1 MKVLPILH
9 KKKVAP
15 VVVTVV
21 DNFPKKFQTHTSTKD
36 AFRYLRYIIYD
47 QLRHLDLISLII
59 IYGPS
64 IIDSPI
70 FHFRKYGL
78 KIALDEDLTSRIHG
92 DSDLSLMNYEF
103 IYMVI
108 I

>member
-1 MKVLPILH
+1 MFGS
-9 KKKVAP
+9 
-15 VVVTVV
+15 
-21 DNFPKKFQTHTSTKD
+21 DNV
-36 AFRYLRYIIYD
+36 
-47 QLRHLDLISLII
+47 ISVI
-59 IYGPS
+59 IYGPF
-64 IIDSPI
+64 IIDNPI

-108 I
+108 N